1 MAQEAMLGKAH
12 RGKKAQSV
20 VLQENSQVETEL
32 NNPETPPK
40 VTMEISK
47 LEAPEHWADVVHTSA
62 SSISN
67 AGFKLDYVVPEMQG
81 EIPITV
87 IELGDIEY
95 EI

>member
-1 MAQEAMLGKAH
+1 MAQEATLGKAH
-12 RGKKAQSV
+12 CGKKAQSV

-62 SSISN
+62 SSSKFFPSSSGVKSW
-67 AGFKLDYVVPEMQG
+67 AD
-81 EIPITV
+81 
-87 IELGDIEY
+87 
-95 EI
+95 